1 MMNKPSLTLISEISD
16 SDSPSSSSMSDAVT
30 EQEDPMIG
38 EEMEIIIGCNDL
50 EGGDLLKQM

>member
-1 MMNKPSLTLISEISD
+1 MMNKPSLTLFSEISD

-30 EQEDPMIG
+30 EQEDLMIG